1 MTSTIREE
9 IKKIIVFIVYLVLEV
24 SIFFIITKTLGGIA
38 IPNFRTA
45 FIVII
50 LLSLVN
56 AILWPL
62 LSYFS
67 LRFIVVTLGF
77 GTFLID
83 GILLYI
89 ISLFIPSVHI
99 SGIALFSVPLLIGL
113 ISSLVSLVL
122 NIDDDD
128 SYYHNILEK
137 EMKAIYPKT
146 NEKEG
151 FIFLE
156 IDGLSHHTLRK
167 ALENGDMPT
176 LSKWISD
183 GSHKLARWETDLSS
197 QTSSSQ
203 AGILHGNNNNIP
215 AFRWVEKEKDNRIIS
230 SNGRT
235 NSELIE
241 KRISDGKGLLSNNG
255 ASRSNLFSGDATD
268 HILTF
273 SKFAISKAIKSR
285 SWYYLYSKPYAI
297 TRILILFIF
306 DMIMEFASRMR
317 HLFNNIQPR
326 LKWRGLAYYVARAGA
341 NVAMREATTLTLI
354 GDILAGN
361 YNAIY
366 ATYMGYDEIAHHSGV
381 EDYDSFYALRQI
393 DRQFKRL
400 EKAKEKSA
408 RDYKFIVL
416 SDHGQS
422 KGFTFK
428 EKYGES
434 LNDLVKDLLPD
445 DITVHSILHSNDDHF
460 REKYSLKPYVEDN
473 LEKVDRRIEKSIDNT
488 KEKIDTR
495 IDNTKERIDNTKEKI
510 DTRIDNTKERIDNT
524 KEKIDTRIDNTK
536 ERIDSRLDFE
546 ISPREKFNEI
556 KNNSST
562 LEYFNKLKS
571 ERSFLNSDEPFAKR
585 LNNISTDLNLNI
597 QFSKKTKVSEK
608 TAQTLVL
615 ASGNLGL
622 IYFTDWSNRMTYEQ
636 IEDAFPGL
644 ISGLAHH
651 EGIGFV
657 MVKSEIYDTIVFS
670 DDDVLYLDT
679 EEYYGNHF
687 LDRFG
692 ENTIRKLKRTDGFAH
707 VPDILVNS
715 AYDIDSHEVY
725 AFEELIGSHGGAG
738 GNQQYPFIL
747 YPSEWSLEEE
757 IFGSENVYKFFKSEM
772 EKSWNEK

>member
-1 MTSTIREE
+1 MTSSIREDV
-9 IKKIIVFIVYLVLEV
+9 KKAIMFIVYLILEV
-24 SIFFIITKTLGGIA
+24 SIFFIITKTLGGIG
-38 IPNFRTA
+38 IPDFRTA
-45 FIVII
+45 FLVII

-99 SGIALFSVPLLIGL
+99 SGIALFLVPLLIGL

-176 LSKWISD
+176 LSKWLSD

-215 AFRWVEKEKDNRIIS
+215 AFRWVEKEKDNRLIS
-230 SNGRT
+230 SNGRD

-241 KRISDGKGLLSNNG
+241 RRISNGKGLLSNNG

-317 HLFNNIQPR
+317 HLFKNIQPR
-326 LKWRGLAYYVARAGA
+326 LKWRGLAYYVARAGT

-400 EKAKEKSA
+400 EKAMEKSA
-408 RDYKFIVL
+408 RTYKVIVL

-422 KGFTFK
+422 NGFTFK

-445 DITVHSILHSNDDHF
+445 DISVHSILHSNDDHF
-460 REKYSLKPYVEDN
+460 TEKYSLKPYVEDN
-473 LEKVDRRIEKSIDNT
+473 LEKVDRRIERSIDNT
-488 KEKIDTR
+488 KEKID
-495 IDNTKERIDNTKEKI
+495 NT
-510 DTRIDNTKERIDNT
+510 IDNTKERIDNT

-556 KNNSST
+556 KSNSST

-571 ERSFLNSDEPFAKR
+571 EKSFLNSDEPFTKR
-585 LNNISTDLNLNI
+585 LNNISTDFNLNI
-597 QFSKKTKVSEK
+597 QFSSKTKVSEK
-608 TAQTLVL
+608 TAQTIVL

-657 MVKSEIYDTIVFS
+657 MVKSDIYDTIVLS
-670 DDDVLYLDT
+670 NDDVLYLDT

-687 LDRFG
+687 LDSFG
-692 ENTIRKLKRTDGFAH
+692 ENTIRKLKRTDEFAH

-715 AYDIDSHEVY
+715 AYDIDSEEVY

-757 IFGSENVYKFFKSEM
+757 IFGSENVHKFFKSAM
-772 EKSWNEK
+772 EKSWNGK

>member
-9 IKKIIVFIVYLVLEV
+9 IKKIIYIIVYLILEV
-24 SIFFIITKTLGGIA
+24 SIFFIITKTLGGIS
-38 IPNFRTA
+38 IPDFRTA
-45 FIVII
+45 FLVII

-83 GILLYI
+83 GILLYF
-89 ISLFIPSVHI
+89 ISLLIPGVYI

-176 LSKWISD
+176 LSKWLSD

-230 SNGRT
+230 SNGRD

-241 KRISDGKGLLSNNG
+241 KRISNGKGLLSNNG

-317 HLFNNIQPR
+317 HLFKNIQPR
-326 LKWRGLAYYVARAGA
+326 LKWRGLAYYVARAGT

-400 EKAKEKSA
+400 ENAKEKST

-434 LNDLVKDLLPD
+434 LNDLVKELLPD

-460 REKYSLKPYVEDN
+460 REKYSLKPYVENN

-488 KEKIDTR
+488 KEKID
-495 IDNTKERIDNTKEKI
+495 NT
-510 DTRIDNTKERIDNT
+510 
-524 KEKIDTRIDNTK
+524 IDNTK

-571 ERSFLNSDEPFAKR
+571 ERSFLNSDEPFTKR
-585 LNNISTDLNLNI
+585 LNNISTDFNLNI
-597 QFSKKTKVSEK
+597 QFSSKTKVSEK
-608 TAQTLVL
+608 TAQTIVL

-622 IYFTDWSNRMTYEQ
+622 IYFTDWSDRMTYEQ

-657 MVKSEIYDTIVFS
+657 MVKSDIYDTIVLS
-670 DDDVLYLDT
+670 NDDVLYLDT

-687 LDRFG
+687 LDSFG

-715 AYDIDSHEVY
+715 AYDVDNDEVY

-757 IFGSENVYKFFKSEM
+757 IFGSENVHKFFKSEM
-772 EKSWNEK
+772 EKSWNGK

>member
-1 MTSTIREE
+1 MTSSIRED
-9 IKKIIVFIVYLVLEV
+9 IKQAILFIVYLILEV
-24 SIFFIITKTLGGIA
+24 SIFFIITKTLGGIS
-38 IPNFRTA
+38 IPNFTTA
-45 FIVII
+45 FLVII

-56 AILWPL
+56 AILWPM

-67 LRFIVVTLGF
+67 LRFIVLTLGF

-83 GILLYI
+83 GILLYF
-89 ISLFIPSVHI
+89 ISLFIPGVYI
-99 SGIALFSVPLLIGL
+99 SGISLFSVPLLIGL

-122 NIDDDD
+122 NIDDDN

-137 EMKAIYPKT
+137 EIKAIYSKP
-146 NEKEG
+146 NDKEG

-156 IDGLSHHTLRK
+156 IDGLSYNTLKK

-183 GSHKLARWETDLSS
+183 GSHELTKWETDLSS

-215 AFRWVEKEKDNRIIS
+215 AFRWIEKEKDNRIIS
-230 SNGRT
+230 SNGRD

-241 KRISDGKGLLSNNG
+241 RRISNGKGLLSNNG

-317 HLFNNIQPR
+317 HLFKNIQPR
-326 LKWRGLAYYVARAGA
+326 LKWRGLAYYVARAGT

-393 DRQFKRL
+393 DRQLK
-400 EKAKEKSA
+400 KAMEKSA
-408 RDYKFIVL
+408 RTYKVIVL

-422 KGFTFK
+422 NGFTFK

-445 DITVHSILHSNDDHF
+445 DISVHSILHSNDDHF

-473 LEKVDRRIEKSIDNT
+473 LEKVDRRIERS
-488 KEKIDTR
+488 
-495 IDNTKERIDNTKEKI
+495 
-510 DTRIDNTKERIDNT
+510 IDNT

-597 QFSKKTKVSEK
+597 QFSNKTKVSEK

-687 LDRFG
+687 LDKFG

-715 AYDIDSHEVY
+715 SYDIESDEVH

-747 YPSEWSLEEE
+747 YPSEWTLEDE
-757 IFGSENVYKFFKSEM
+757 ILGSENVYKFFKSEM
-772 EKSWNEK
+772 EKSWNK

>member
-9 IKKIIVFIVYLVLEV
+9 IKKIIYFIVYLILEV
-24 SIFFIITKTLGGIA
+24 SIFFIITKTLGGIS

-45 FIVII
+45 FLVII

-83 GILLYI
+83 GILLYF
-89 ISLFIPSVHI
+89 ISLFIPGVYI

-122 NIDDDD
+122 NIDDDN

-137 EMKAIYPKT
+137 EMKAIYT
-146 NEKEG
+146 EANEKEG

-176 LSKWISD
+176 LSKWLSD

-241 KRISDGKGLLSNNG
+241 KRISNGKGLLSNNG

-297 TRILILFIF
+297 TRILILFIY

-317 HLFNNIQPR
+317 HLFKNIQPR
-326 LKWRGLAYYVARAGA
+326 LKWRGFAYYVARAGA
-341 NVAMREATTLTLI
+341 NVAMREATTLTII
-354 GDILAGN
+354 GDIFAGN
-361 YNAIY
+361 HNVIY

-400 EKAKEKSA
+400 ENAAEKAD
-408 RDYKFIVL
+408 RNYKFIVL

-422 KGFTFK
+422 NGFTFK

-434 LNDLVKDLLPD
+434 LNDLVKELLPD

-460 REKYSLKPYVEDN
+460 REKYSLKPYVENN

-510 DTRIDNTKERIDNT
+510 DTRIDNTR
-524 KEKIDTRIDNTK
+524 

-585 LNNISTDLNLNI
+585 LNNISTDLNLNM

-715 AYDIDSHEVY
+715 AYDIDSDEVY

-757 IFGSENVYKFFKSEM
+757 ILGAENVYKFFKSEM

>member
-9 IKKIIVFIVYLVLEV
+9 IKKIIYFIVYLILEV
-24 SIFFIITKTLGGIA
+24 SIFFIITKTLGGIS

-83 GILLYI
+83 GILLYF
-89 ISLFIPSVHI
+89 ISLFIPGVYI
-99 SGIALFSVPLLIGL
+99 SGISLFSVPLLIGL

-122 NIDDDD
+122 NIDDDN

-137 EMKAIYPKT
+137 EMKAIYT
-146 NEKEG
+146 EANEKEG

-176 LSKWISD
+176 LSKWLSD

-241 KRISDGKGLLSNNG
+241 KRISNGKGLLSNNG

-297 TRILILFIF
+297 TRILILFIY

-317 HLFNNIQPR
+317 HLFKNIQPR

-341 NVAMREATTLTLI
+341 NVAMREATTLTII
-354 GDILAGN
+354 GDIFAGN
-361 YNAIY
+361 HNVIY

-400 EKAKEKSA
+400 EKAMEKSA
-408 RDYKFIVL
+408 RTYKIIVL

-422 KGFTFK
+422 NGFTFK

-510 DTRIDNTKERIDNT
+510 DTRIDNTR
-524 KEKIDTRIDNTK
+524 

-585 LNNISTDLNLNI
+585 LNNISTDLNLNM

-715 AYDIDSHEVY
+715 AYDIDSDEVY

-757 IFGSENVYKFFKSEM
+757 ILGAENVYKFFKSEM

>member
-1 MTSTIREE
+1 MTSSIRED
-9 IKKIIVFIVYLVLEV
+9 IKQGILFIVYLILEV
-24 SIFFIITKTLGGIA
+24 SIFFIITKTLGGIS
-38 IPNFRTA
+38 IPNFSTA
-45 FIVII
+45 FLVII

-56 AILWPL
+56 AILWPI
-62 LSYFS
+62 LSYLS

-83 GILLYI
+83 GILLYF
-89 ISLFIPSVHI
+89 ISLFIPGVYI

-122 NIDDDD
+122 NIDDDN

-137 EMKAIYPKT
+137 EMKAIYSEP

-156 IDGLSHHTLRK
+156 IDGLSYNTLKK

-183 GSHKLARWETDLSS
+183 GSHELAKWETDLSS

-215 AFRWVEKEKDNRIIS
+215 AFRWIEKEKDNRVIS
-230 SNGRT
+230 SNGRD

-241 KRISDGKGLLSNNG
+241 RRISNGKGLLSNNG

-285 SWYYLYSKPYAI
+285 SWYYLYSKPYVI
-297 TRILILFIF
+297 TRILILFII

-317 HLFNNIQPR
+317 HLFKNIQPR
-326 LKWRGLAYYVARAGA
+326 LKWRGLAYYVARAGT
-341 NVAMREATTLTLI
+341 NVAMREATTFTLI
-354 GDILAGN
+354 GDIIAGN
-361 YNAIY
+361 YNVVY

-381 EDYDSFYALRQI
+381 EDYDAFYSLRQI

-400 EKAKEKSA
+400 ENAIEKSN
-408 RDYKFIVL
+408 RKYKVIVL

-422 KGFTFK
+422 NGVTFK

-445 DITVHSILHSNDDHF
+445 DITIHSILHSNDDHF

-473 LEKVDRRIEKSIDNT
+473 LEKVDKRIEKSIDNT
-488 KEKIDTR
+488 KERIDNT

-510 DTRIDNTKERIDNT
+510 DTRIDNTRE
-524 KEKIDTRIDNTK
+524 RIDNTK

-546 ISPREKFNEI
+546 ISPRERFNEI
-556 KNNSST
+556 KNNSTT

-571 ERSFLNSDEPFAKR
+571 ERSFLNSDEPFNKR
-585 LNNISTDLNLNI
+585 LNNISTDLSLNI
-597 QFSKKTKVSEK
+597 KFSNKTTVSKES
-608 TAQTLVL
+608 AQTFVL

-622 IYFTDWSNRMTYEQ
+622 IYFTDWSDRMTYEQ

-644 ISGLAHH
+644 INGLAHH
-651 EGIGFV
+651 E
-657 MVKSEIYDTIVFS
+657 KSDIYDTIVFS

-679 EEYYGNHF
+679 EEYYGSHF
-687 LDRFG
+687 LDNFG
-692 ENTIRKLKRTDGFAH
+692 KNTIKKLKRTDEFAH

-715 AYDIDSHEVY
+715 SYDIESDEVH

-747 YPSEWSLEEE
+747 YPSEWTLEEE

>member
-1 MTSTIREE
+1 MTSSIREDV
-9 IKKIIVFIVYLVLEV
+9 KKAIMFIVYLILEV
-24 SIFFIITKTLGGIA
+24 SIFFIITKTLGGIG
-38 IPNFRTA
+38 IPDFRTA
-45 FIVII
+45 FLVII

-176 LSKWISD
+176 LSKWLSD

-215 AFRWVEKEKDNRIIS
+215 AFRWVEKEKDNRLIS
-230 SNGRT
+230 SNGRD

-241 KRISDGKGLLSNNG
+241 RRISNGKGLLSNNG

-317 HLFNNIQPR
+317 HLFKNIQPR
-326 LKWRGLAYYVARAGA
+326 LKWRGLAYYVARAGT

-400 EKAKEKSA
+400 EKAMEKSA
-408 RDYKFIVL
+408 RTYKVIVL

-422 KGFTFK
+422 NGFTFK

-445 DITVHSILHSNDDHF
+445 DISVHSILHSNDDHF

-473 LEKVDRRIEKSIDNT
+473 LEKVDRRIERSIDNT
-488 KEKIDTR
+488 KEKID
-495 IDNTKERIDNTKEKI
+495 NT
-510 DTRIDNTKERIDNT
+510 IDNTKERIDNT

-571 ERSFLNSDEPFAKR
+571 ERSFLNSDEPFTKR
-585 LNNISTDLNLNI
+585 LNKISTDLNLNI
-597 QFSKKTKVSEK
+597 LFSNKTKVSEK

-615 ASGNLGL
+615 SSGNLGL

-657 MVKSEIYDTIVFS
+657 MVKSDIYDTIVLS
-670 DDDVLYLDT
+670 NDDVLYLDT

-687 LDRFG
+687 LDSFG
-692 ENTIRKLKRTDGFAH
+692 ENTIRKLKRTDEFAH

-715 AYDIDSHEVY
+715 AYDIDSEEVY

>member
-1 MTSTIREE
+1 M
-9 IKKIIVFIVYLVLEV
+9 
-24 SIFFIITKTLGGIA
+24 
-38 IPNFRTA
+38 
-45 FIVII
+45 
-50 LLSLVN
+50 
-56 AILWPL
+56 
-62 LSYFS
+62 
-67 LRFIVVTLGF
+67 
-77 GTFLID
+77 
-83 GILLYI
+83 
-89 ISLFIPSVHI
+89 
-99 SGIALFSVPLLIGL
+99 
-113 ISSLVSLVL
+113 
-122 NIDDDD
+122 
-128 SYYHNILEK
+128 
-137 EMKAIYPKT
+137 
-146 NEKEG
+146 
-151 FIFLE
+151 
-156 IDGLSHHTLRK
+156 
-167 ALENGDMPT
+167 
-176 LSKWISD
+176 
-183 GSHKLARWETDLSS
+183 
-197 QTSSSQ
+197 
-203 AGILHGNNNNIP
+203 
-215 AFRWVEKEKDNRIIS
+215 
-230 SNGRT
+230 
-235 NSELIE
+235 
-241 KRISDGKGLLSNNG
+241 
-255 ASRSNLFSGDATD
+255 
-268 HILTF
+268 
-273 SKFAISKAIKSR
+273 
-285 SWYYLYSKPYAI
+285 
-297 TRILILFIF
+297 
-306 DMIMEFASRMR
+306 
-317 HLFNNIQPR
+317 
-326 LKWRGLAYYVARAGA
+326 ARAGA
-341 NVAMREATTLTLI
+341 NVAMREITTLTLI

-361 YNAIY
+361 HNVIY

-400 EKAKEKSA
+400 EKAMEKSA
-408 RDYKFIVL
+408 RTYKIIVL

-422 KGFTFK
+422 NGFTFK

-524 KEKIDTRIDNTK
+524 KEKIDTRIDNTR

-585 LNNISTDLNLNI
+585 LNNISTDLNLNM

-715 AYDIDSHEVY
+715 AYDIDSDEVY

-757 IFGSENVYKFFKSEM
+757 ILGAENVYKFFKSEM

>member
-9 IKKIIVFIVYLVLEV
+9 IKKIIYLIVYLILEV
-24 SIFFIITKTLGGIA
+24 SIFFIITKTLGGIS

-45 FIVII
+45 FLVII

-83 GILLYI
+83 GILLYF
-89 ISLFIPSVHI
+89 ISLFIPGVYI

-122 NIDDDD
+122 NIDDDN

-137 EMKAIYPKT
+137 EMKAIYSEPK
-146 NEKEG
+146 EKEG

-156 IDGLSHHTLRK
+156 IDGLSHHTLKK

-176 LSKWISD
+176 LSKWIAD
-183 GSHKLARWETDLSS
+183 GSHELAKWETDLSS

-230 SNGRT
+230 SNGRD

-241 KRISDGKGLLSNNG
+241 KRISNGKGLLSNNG

-273 SKFAISKAIKSR
+273 SKFAISEAIKSR

-306 DMIMEFASRMR
+306 DMIMEFASRMV
-317 HLFNNIQPR
+317 HLFKNIQPR
-326 LKWRGLAYYVARAGA
+326 LKWRGLAYYVARAAA

-361 YNAIY
+361 HNVIY

-400 EKAKEKSA
+400 ENATEKSA
-408 RDYKFIVL
+408 RSYKFIVL

-422 KGFTFK
+422 NGFTFK

-434 LNDLVKDLLPD
+434 LNDLVKELLPD
-445 DITVHSILHSNDDHF
+445 DISVHSILHSNDDHF
-460 REKYSLKPYVEDN
+460 SEKYSLKPYVENN

-488 KEKIDTR
+488 REKIDTT
-495 IDNTKERIDNTKEKI
+495 IDNTKERIDNT
-510 DTRIDNTKERIDNT
+510 R
-524 KEKIDTRIDNTK
+524 EKIDTRIDNTK
-536 ERIDSRLDFE
+536 ERIDSRLEFE

-556 KNNSST
+556 KSNSST

-571 ERSFLNSDEPFAKR
+571 ERSFLNSDEPFSKR

-597 QFSKKTKVSEK
+597 QFSNKTRVSEE
-608 TAQTLVL
+608 TAQTIVL

-657 MVKSEIYDTIVFS
+657 MVKSDIYDTIVLS
-670 DDDVLYLDT
+670 NDDVLYLKT

-687 LDRFG
+687 LDSFG
-692 ENTIRKLKRTDGFAH
+692 KNTIKKLKRTDEFAH

-715 AYDIDSHEVY
+715 AYDIDNDEVY

>member
-9 IKKIIVFIVYLVLEV
+9 IKKIIYFIVYLILEV
-24 SIFFIITKTLGGIA
+24 SIFFIITKTLGGIS

-45 FIVII
+45 FLVII

-83 GILLYI
+83 GILLYF
-89 ISLFIPSVHI
+89 ISLFIPGVFI

-137 EMKAIYPKT
+137 EMKAIYSES

-156 IDGLSHHTLRK
+156 IDGLSHHTLKK

-183 GSHKLARWETDLSS
+183 GSHELTEWETDLSS

-203 AGILHGNNNNIP
+203 AGTLHGNNNNIP

-241 KRISDGKGLLSNNG
+241 KRISNGKGLLSNNG
-255 ASRSNLFSGDATD
+255 ASRSNLFSGDSTD

-317 HLFNNIQPR
+317 HLFKNIQPR
-326 LKWRGLAYYVARAGA
+326 LKWRGLAYYVARAGT

-361 YNAIY
+361 YNVIY

-400 EKAKEKSA
+400 ENAAEKAD
-408 RDYKFIVL
+408 RNYKFIVL

-422 KGFTFK
+422 NGFTFK

-434 LNDLVKDLLPD
+434 LNDLVKELLPD

-460 REKYSLKPYVEDN
+460 REKYSLKPYVENN
-473 LEKVDRRIEKSIDNT
+473 LEKVDRRIEKS
-488 KEKIDTR
+488 
-495 IDNTKERIDNTKEKI
+495 IDNTKEKI

-571 ERSFLNSDEPFAKR
+571 ERSFLNSDEPFTKR
-585 LNNISTDLNLNI
+585 LNNISTDFNLNI
-597 QFSKKTKVSEK
+597 QFSSKTKVSEE
-608 TAQTLVL
+608 TAQTIVL

-622 IYFTDWSNRMTYEQ
+622 IYFTDWSDRMTYEQ

-644 ISGLAHH
+644 LNGLAHH

-657 MVKSEIYDTIVFS
+657 MVKSDIYDTIVLS
-670 DDDVLYLDT
+670 NDDVLYLDT

-692 ENTIRKLKRTDGFAH
+692 KNIIKKLKRTDEFAH

-715 AYDIDSHEVY
+715 AYDIDNDEVY

-757 IFGSENVYKFFKSEM
+757 IFGSENVYKFFKTEM
-772 EKSWNEK
+772 EKSWNKK

>member
-9 IKKIIVFIVYLVLEV
+9 IKKIIYFIIYLILEV
-24 SIFFIITKTLGGIA
+24 SIFFIITRTLGGIT
-38 IPNFRTA
+38 IPNFWTA
-45 FIVII
+45 FLVII

-83 GILLYI
+83 GILLYF
-89 ISLFIPSVHI
+89 ISLFIPGVYI
-99 SGIALFSVPLLIGL
+99 SGIALFSIPLLIGL

-137 EMKAIYPKT
+137 EMKAIYSEHK
-146 NEKEG
+146 EKEG

-156 IDGLSHHTLRK
+156 IDGLSHHTLKK

-183 GSHKLARWETDLSS
+183 GSHKLAKWETDLSS

-241 KRISDGKGLLSNNG
+241 KRISNGKGLLSNNG

-273 SKFAISKAIKSR
+273 SKFAISEAIKSR

-297 TRILILFIF
+297 TRILILFIY
-306 DMIMEFASRMR
+306 DIIMEFASRMR
-317 HLFNNIQPR
+317 HLFKNIQPR
-326 LKWRGLAYYVARAGA
+326 LKWRGFAYYVARAGA
-341 NVAMREATTLTLI
+341 NVAMREATTLTII
-354 GDILAGN
+354 GDIFAGN
-361 YNAIY
+361 HNVIY

-381 EDYDSFYALRQI
+381 EDYDSLYALRQI

-400 EKAKEKSA
+400 ENAAEKAD
-408 RDYKFIVL
+408 RNYKFIVL

-422 KGFTFK
+422 NGFTFK

-434 LNDLVKDLLPD
+434 LNDLVKELLPD
-445 DITVHSILHSNDDHF
+445 DISVHSILHSNDDHF
-460 REKYSLKPYVEDN
+460 REKYSLKPYVENN
-473 LEKVDRRIEKSIDNT
+473 LEKVDRRIERS
-488 KEKIDTR
+488 
-495 IDNTKERIDNTKEKI
+495 IDNTKEKI

-546 ISPREKFNEI
+546 ISPRERFNEI
-556 KNNSST
+556 KSNSST

-571 ERSFLNSDEPFAKR
+571 ERSFLNSDEPFSKR

-597 QFSKKTKVSEK
+597 QFSSKTKVSEE
-608 TAQTLVL
+608 TAQTIVL

-622 IYFTDWSNRMTYEQ
+622 IYFTDWSDRMTYEQ

-644 ISGLAHH
+644 LNGLAHH

-657 MVKSEIYDTIVFS
+657 MVKSDIYDTIVLS
-670 DDDVLYLDT
+670 NDDVLYLDT

-687 LDRFG
+687 LDSFG
-692 ENTIRKLKRTDGFAH
+692 KNTIKKLKRTDGFAH

-715 AYDIDSHEVY
+715 AYDIDNDEVY

-772 EKSWNEK
+772 EKSWNGK

>member
-9 IKKIIVFIVYLVLEV
+9 IKKIIYFIIYLILEV
-24 SIFFIITKTLGGIA
+24 SIFFIITRTLGGIT
-38 IPNFRTA
+38 IPNFWTA
-45 FIVII
+45 FLVII

-83 GILLYI
+83 GILLYF
-89 ISLFIPSVHI
+89 ISLFIPGVYI
-99 SGIALFSVPLLIGL
+99 SGIALFSIPLLIGL

-137 EMKAIYPKT
+137 EMKAIYSEHK
-146 NEKEG
+146 EKEG

-156 IDGLSHHTLRK
+156 IDGLSHHTLKK

-183 GSHKLARWETDLSS
+183 GSHKLAKWETDLSS

-230 SNGRT
+230 SNGRD

-241 KRISDGKGLLSNNG
+241 KRISNGKGLLSNNG

-273 SKFAISKAIKSR
+273 SKFAISEAIKSR

-297 TRILILFIF
+297 TRILILFIY
-306 DMIMEFASRMR
+306 DIIMEFASRMR
-317 HLFNNIQPR
+317 HLFKNIQPR
-326 LKWRGLAYYVARAGA
+326 LKWRGFAYYVARAGA
-341 NVAMREATTLTLI
+341 NVAMREATTLTII
-354 GDILAGN
+354 GDIFAGN
-361 YNAIY
+361 HNVIY

-381 EDYDSFYALRQI
+381 EDYDSLYALRQI

-400 EKAKEKSA
+400 ENAAEKAD
-408 RDYKFIVL
+408 RNYKFIVL

-422 KGFTFK
+422 NGFTFK

-434 LNDLVKDLLPD
+434 LNDLVKELLPD
-445 DITVHSILHSNDDHF
+445 DISVHSILHSNDDHF
-460 REKYSLKPYVEDN
+460 REKYSLKPYVENN
-473 LEKVDRRIEKSIDNT
+473 LEKVDRRIERS
-488 KEKIDTR
+488 
-495 IDNTKERIDNTKEKI
+495 
-510 DTRIDNTKERIDNT
+510 IDNT

-536 ERIDSRLDFE
+536 ERIDSRLDFD

-556 KNNSST
+556 KSNSST

-571 ERSFLNSDEPFAKR
+571 ERSFLNSDEPFSKR

-597 QFSKKTKVSEK
+597 QFSSKTKVSEE
-608 TAQTLVL
+608 TAQTIVL

-622 IYFTDWSNRMTYEQ
+622 IYFTDWSDRMTYEQ

-644 ISGLAHH
+644 LNGLAHH

-657 MVKSEIYDTIVFS
+657 MVKSDIYDTIVLS
-670 DDDVLYLDT
+670 NDDVLYLDT

-687 LDRFG
+687 LDSFG
-692 ENTIRKLKRTDGFAH
+692 KNTIKKLKRTDGFAH

-715 AYDIDSHEVY
+715 AYDIDNDEVY

-772 EKSWNEK
+772 EKSWNGK

>member
-1 MTSTIREE
+1 MTSSIRED
-9 IKKIIVFIVYLVLEV
+9 IKQAILFIVYLILEV
-24 SIFFIITKTLGGIA
+24 SIFFIITKTLGGIS
-38 IPNFRTA
+38 IPNFTTA
-45 FIVII
+45 FLVII

-56 AILWPL
+56 AILWPM

-67 LRFIVVTLGF
+67 LRFIVLTLGF

-83 GILLYI
+83 GILLYF
-89 ISLFIPSVHI
+89 ISLFIPGVYI
-99 SGIALFSVPLLIGL
+99 SGISLFSVPLLIGL

-122 NIDDDD
+122 NIDDDN

-137 EMKAIYPKT
+137 EIKAIYSKP
-146 NEKEG
+146 NDKEG

-156 IDGLSHHTLRK
+156 IDGLSYNTLKK

-183 GSHKLARWETDLSS
+183 GSHELTKWETDLSS

-215 AFRWVEKEKDNRIIS
+215 AFRWIEKEKDNRIIS
-230 SNGRT
+230 SNGRD

-241 KRISDGKGLLSNNG
+241 RRISNGKGLLSNNG

-317 HLFNNIQPR
+317 HLFKNIQPR
-326 LKWRGLAYYVARAGA
+326 LKWRGLAYYVARAGT
-341 NVAMREATTLTLI
+341 NVAMREATTFTLI
-354 GDILAGN
+354 GDIIAGN
-361 YNAIY
+361 YNVIY

-381 EDYDSFYALRQI
+381 EDFDAFYSLRQI

-400 EKAKEKSA
+400 ENAIEKSN
-408 RDYKFIVL
+408 RKYKVIVL

-422 KGFTFK
+422 NGFTFK

-445 DITVHSILHSNDDHF
+445 DITIHSILHSNDDHF

-473 LEKVDRRIEKSIDNT
+473 LEKVDKRIERSIDNT
-488 KEKIDTR
+488 KER
-495 IDNTKERIDNTKEKI
+495 IDNTIDNTRERIDNTKEKI
-510 DTRIDNTKERIDNT
+510 DTRIDNTRERIDNT
-524 KEKIDTRIDNTK
+524 IDNTK

-546 ISPREKFNEI
+546 ISPRERFNEI

-571 ERSFLNSDEPFAKR
+571 ERSFLNSDEPFSKR

-597 QFSKKTKVSEK
+597 KLSNKTTVSKES
-608 TAQTLVL
+608 AQTIVL

-622 IYFTDWSNRMTYEQ
+622 IYFTDWSDRMTYEQ

-644 ISGLAHH
+644 INGLAHH

-657 MVKSEIYDTIVFS
+657 MVKSDIYDTIVLS

-687 LDRFG
+687 LDKFG

-715 AYDIDSHEVY
+715 SYDIESDEVH
-725 AFEELIGSHGGAG
+725 AFEELIGSHGGVG

-747 YPSEWSLEEE
+747 YPSEWTLEDE
-757 IFGSENVYKFFKSEM
+757 ILGSENVHKFFKSEM
-772 EKSWNEK
+772 EKSWNK

>member
-9 IKKIIVFIVYLVLEV
+9 IKKIIYFIVYLILEV
-24 SIFFIITKTLGGIA
+24 SIFFIITKTLGGIS

-45 FIVII
+45 FLVII

-67 LRFIVVTLGF
+67 LRFIVITLGF

-83 GILLYI
+83 GILLYF
-89 ISLFIPSVHI
+89 ISLFIPGVYI
-99 SGIALFSVPLLIGL
+99 SGIALFSIPLLIGL

-137 EMKAIYPKT
+137 EMKAIYSEPK
-146 NEKEG
+146 EKEG

-156 IDGLSHHTLRK
+156 IDGLSHHTLKK

-183 GSHKLARWETDLSS
+183 GSHKLAKWETDLSS

-241 KRISDGKGLLSNNG
+241 KRISNGKGLLSNNG

-297 TRILILFIF
+297 TRILILFIY
-306 DMIMEFASRMR
+306 DIIMEFASRMR
-317 HLFNNIQPR
+317 HLFKNIQPR

-341 NVAMREATTLTLI
+341 NVAMREATTLTII
-354 GDILAGN
+354 GDIFAGN
-361 YNAIY
+361 HNVIY

-381 EDYDSFYALRQI
+381 EDYDSLYALRQI

-400 EKAKEKSA
+400 ENAAEKAD
-408 RDYKFIVL
+408 RNYKFIVL

-422 KGFTFK
+422 NGFTFK

-434 LNDLVKDLLPD
+434 LNDLVKELLPD
-445 DITVHSILHSNDDHF
+445 DISVHSILHSNDDHF
-460 REKYSLKPYVEDN
+460 REKYSLKPYVENN
-473 LEKVDRRIEKSIDNT
+473 LEKVDRRIEKS
-488 KEKIDTR
+488 
-495 IDNTKERIDNTKEKI
+495 IDNTKEKI

-556 KNNSST
+556 KSNSST

-571 ERSFLNSDEPFAKR
+571 ERSFLNSDEPLTKR

-597 QFSKKTKVSEK
+597 QFSSKTKVSEE
-608 TAQTLVL
+608 TAQTIVL

-622 IYFTDWSNRMTYEQ
+622 IYFTDWSDRMTYEQ

-644 ISGLAHH
+644 LNGLAHH

-657 MVKSEIYDTIVFS
+657 MVKSDIYDTIVLS
-670 DDDVLYLDT
+670 NDDVLYLDT

-687 LDRFG
+687 LDSFG
-692 ENTIRKLKRTDGFAH
+692 KNTIKKLKRTDGFAH

-715 AYDIDSHEVY
+715 AYDIDNDEVY

-772 EKSWNEK
+772 EKSWNGK

>member
-9 IKKIIVFIVYLVLEV
+9 IKKIIYFIVYLILEV
-24 SIFFIITKTLGGIA
+24 SIFFIITKTLGGIS

-45 FIVII
+45 FLVII

-83 GILLYI
+83 GILLYF
-89 ISLFIPSVHI
+89 ISLLIPGVFI

-137 EMKAIYPKT
+137 EMKAIYSEPK
-146 NEKEG
+146 EKEG

-156 IDGLSHHTLRK
+156 IDGLSHHTLKK

-183 GSHKLARWETDLSS
+183 GSHKLAKWETDLSS

-230 SNGRT
+230 SNGRD

-241 KRISDGKGLLSNNG
+241 KRISNGKGLLSNNG

-297 TRILILFIF
+297 TRILILFIY

-317 HLFNNIQPR
+317 HLFKNIQPR
-326 LKWRGLAYYVARAGA
+326 LKWRGFAYYVARAGA
-341 NVAMREATTLTLI
+341 NVAMREATTLTII
-354 GDILAGN
+354 GDIFAGN
-361 YNAIY
+361 HNVIY

-400 EKAKEKSA
+400 ENAAEKAD
-408 RDYKFIVL
+408 RNYKFIVL

-434 LNDLVKDLLPD
+434 LNDLVKELLPD
-445 DITVHSILHSNDDHF
+445 DISVHSILHSNDDHF
-460 REKYSLKPYVEDN
+460 REKYSLKPYVENN

-488 KEKIDTR
+488 KEKIDNT

-510 DTRIDNTKERIDNT
+510 DNT
-524 KEKIDTRIDNTK
+524 IDNTK
-536 ERIDSRLDFE
+536 ERIDSRLDFD

-556 KNNSST
+556 KSNSST

-571 ERSFLNSDEPFAKR
+571 ERSFLNSDEPFSKR

-597 QFSKKTKVSEK
+597 QFSNKTKVSGE
-608 TAQTLVL
+608 TAQTIVL

-622 IYFTDWSNRMTYEQ
+622 IYFTDWSDRMTYEQ

-644 ISGLAHH
+644 LNGLAHH

-657 MVKSEIYDTIVFS
+657 MVKSDIYDTIVLS
-670 DDDVLYLDT
+670 NDDVLYLDT

-687 LDRFG
+687 LDSFG
-692 ENTIRKLKRTDGFAH
+692 KNTIKKLKRTDGFAH

-715 AYDIDSHEVY
+715 AYDVDNDEVY

-772 EKSWNEK
+772 EKSWNGK

>member
-9 IKKIIVFIVYLVLEV
+9 IKKIIYFIIYLILEV
-24 SIFFIITKTLGGIA
+24 SIFFIITRTLGGIT
-38 IPNFRTA
+38 IPNFWTA
-45 FIVII
+45 FLVIM

-56 AILWPL
+56 AIIWPL

-83 GILLYI
+83 GILLYF
-89 ISLFIPSVHI
+89 ISLFIPGVYI

-137 EMKAIYPKT
+137 EMKAIYSEPK
-146 NEKEG
+146 EKEG

-156 IDGLSHHTLRK
+156 IDGLSHHTLKK

-176 LSKWISD
+176 LSKWISN
-183 GSHKLARWETDLSS
+183 GSHKLTEWETDLSS

-241 KRISDGKGLLSNNG
+241 KRISNGKGLLSNNG

-317 HLFNNIQPR
+317 HLFKNIQPR

-341 NVAMREATTLTLI
+341 NVAMREATTLTII
-354 GDILAGN
+354 GDIFAGN
-361 YNAIY
+361 HNVIY

-381 EDYDSFYALRQI
+381 EDYDSLYALRQI

-400 EKAKEKSA
+400 ENAAEKAD
-408 RDYKFIVL
+408 RNYKFIVL

-422 KGFTFK
+422 NGFTFK

-434 LNDLVKDLLPD
+434 LNDLVKELLPD
-445 DITVHSILHSNDDHF
+445 DISVHSILHSNDDHF
-460 REKYSLKPYVEDN
+460 REKYSLKPYVENN

-495 IDNTKERIDNTKEKI
+495 IDNTKERID
-510 DTRIDNTKERIDNT
+510 
-524 KEKIDTRIDNTK
+524 
-536 ERIDSRLDFE
+536 SRLDFD

-556 KNNSST
+556 KSNSST

-571 ERSFLNSDEPFAKR
+571 ERSFLNSDEPLSQR
-585 LNNISTDLNLNI
+585 LNNISTDLNMNI
-597 QFSKKTKVSEK
+597 QFSNKTKVSEE
-608 TAQTLVL
+608 TAQTIVL

-644 ISGLAHH
+644 LNGLAHH

-657 MVKSEIYDTIVFS
+657 MVKSDIYDTIVLS
-670 DDDVLYLDT
+670 NDDVLYLDT

-687 LDRFG
+687 LDSFG
-692 ENTIRKLKRTDGFAH
+692 KNTIKKLKRTDGFAH

-715 AYDIDSHEVY
+715 AYDIDNDEVY

-772 EKSWNEK
+772 EKSWNGK

>member
-1 MTSTIREE
+1 MGNRLVKPDILITGRDT
-9 IKKIIVFIVYLVLEV
+9 YL
-24 SIFFIITKTLGGIA
+24 
-38 IPNFRTA
+38 
-45 FIVII
+45 
-50 LLSLVN
+50 
-56 AILWPL
+56 
-62 LSYFS
+62 
-67 LRFIVVTLGF
+67 
-77 GTFLID
+77 
-83 GILLYI
+83 
-89 ISLFIPSVHI
+89 
-99 SGIALFSVPLLIGL
+99 
-113 ISSLVSLVL
+113 
-122 NIDDDD
+122 
-128 SYYHNILEK
+128 
-137 EMKAIYPKT
+137 
-146 NEKEG
+146 
-151 FIFLE
+151 
-156 IDGLSHHTLRK
+156 
-167 ALENGDMPT
+167 
-176 LSKWISD
+176 
-183 GSHKLARWETDLSS
+183 
-197 QTSSSQ
+197 
-203 AGILHGNNNNIP
+203 
-215 AFRWVEKEKDNRIIS
+215 IIS

-241 KRISDGKGLLSNNG
+241 KRISNGKGLLSNNG

-297 TRILILFIF
+297 TRILILFIY
-306 DMIMEFASRMR
+306 DIIMDFASRMR
-317 HLFNNIQPR
+317 HLFKNIQPR

-341 NVAMREATTLTLI
+341 NVAMREATTLTII
-354 GDILAGN
+354 GDIFAGN
-361 YNAIY
+361 HNVIY

-400 EKAKEKSA
+400 ENAAEKAD
-408 RDYKFIVL
+408 RNYKFIVL

-434 LNDLVKDLLPD
+434 LNDLVKELLPD
-445 DITVHSILHSNDDHF
+445 DISVHSILHSNDDHF
-460 REKYSLKPYVEDN
+460 REKYSLKPYVENN

-495 IDNTKERIDNTKEKI
+495 IDNTKERID
-510 DTRIDNTKERIDNT
+510 
-524 KEKIDTRIDNTK
+524 
-536 ERIDSRLDFE
+536 SRLDFD

-556 KNNSST
+556 KSNSST

-571 ERSFLNSDEPFAKR
+571 ERSFLNSDEPFSKR

-597 QFSKKTKVSEK
+597 QFSSKTKVSEE
-608 TAQTLVL
+608 TAQTIVL

-644 ISGLAHH
+644 LNGLAHH

-657 MVKSEIYDTIVFS
+657 MVKSDIYDTIVLS
-670 DDDVLYLDT
+670 NDDVLYLDT

-687 LDRFG
+687 LDSFG
-692 ENTIRKLKRTDGFAH
+692 KNTIKKLKRTDGFAH

-715 AYDIDSHEVY
+715 AYDIDNDEVY

-772 EKSWNEK
+772 EKSWNGK

>member
-9 IKKIIVFIVYLVLEV
+9 IKKIIYFIIYLILEV
-24 SIFFIITKTLGGIA
+24 SIFFIITRTLGGIT
-38 IPNFRTA
+38 IPNFWTA
-45 FIVII
+45 FLVII

-83 GILLYI
+83 GILLYF
-89 ISLFIPSVHI
+89 ISLFIPGVYI
-99 SGIALFSVPLLIGL
+99 SGIALFSIPLLIGL

-137 EMKAIYPKT
+137 EMKAIYSEHK
-146 NEKEG
+146 EKEG

-156 IDGLSHHTLRK
+156 IDGLSHHTLKK

-183 GSHKLARWETDLSS
+183 GSHKLAKWETDLSS

-241 KRISDGKGLLSNNG
+241 KRISNGKGLLSNNG

-273 SKFAISKAIKSR
+273 SKFAISEAIKSR

-297 TRILILFIF
+297 TRILILFIY
-306 DMIMEFASRMR
+306 DIIMEFASRMR
-317 HLFNNIQPR
+317 HLFKNIQPR
-326 LKWRGLAYYVARAGA
+326 LKWRGFAYYVARAGA
-341 NVAMREATTLTLI
+341 NVAMREATTLTII
-354 GDILAGN
+354 GDIFAGN
-361 YNAIY
+361 HNVIY

-381 EDYDSFYALRQI
+381 EDYDSLYALRQI

-400 EKAKEKSA
+400 ENAAEKAD
-408 RDYKFIVL
+408 RNYKFIVL

-422 KGFTFK
+422 NGFTFK

-434 LNDLVKDLLPD
+434 LNDLVKELLPD
-445 DITVHSILHSNDDHF
+445 DISVHSILHSNDDHF
-460 REKYSLKPYVEDN
+460 REKYSLKPYVENN
-473 LEKVDRRIEKSIDNT
+473 LEKVDRRIERS
-488 KEKIDTR
+488 
-495 IDNTKERIDNTKEKI
+495 IDNTKEKI

-546 ISPREKFNEI
+546 ISPRERFNEI
-556 KNNSST
+556 KSNSST

-571 ERSFLNSDEPFAKR
+571 ERSFLNSDEPFSKR

-597 QFSKKTKVSEK
+597 QFSSKTKVSEE
-608 TAQTLVL
+608 TAQTIVL

-622 IYFTDWSNRMTYEQ
+622 IYFTDWSDRMTYEQ

-644 ISGLAHH
+644 LNGLAHH

-657 MVKSEIYDTIVFS
+657 MVKSDIYDTIVLS
-670 DDDVLYLDT
+670 NDDVLYLDT

-687 LDRFG
+687 LDSFG
-692 ENTIRKLKRTDGFAH
+692 KNTIKKLKRTDEFAH

-715 AYDIDSHEVY
+715 AYDIDNDEVY

-747 YPSEWSLEEE
+747 YPSEWTLEEE

-772 EKSWNEK
+772 EKSWNGK

>member
-9 IKKIIVFIVYLVLEV
+9 IKKIIYFIVYLILEV
-24 SIFFIITKTLGGIA
+24 SIFFIITKTLGGIS

-45 FIVII
+45 FLVII

-67 LRFIVVTLGF
+67 LRFIVITLGF

-83 GILLYI
+83 GILLYF
-89 ISLFIPSVHI
+89 ISLLIPGVFI

-137 EMKAIYPKT
+137 EMKAIYSEHK
-146 NEKEG
+146 EKEG

-156 IDGLSHHTLRK
+156 IDGLSHHTLKK

-183 GSHKLARWETDLSS
+183 GSHKLTEWETDLSS

-241 KRISDGKGLLSNNG
+241 KRISNGKGLLSNNG

-273 SKFAISKAIKSR
+273 SKFAISEAIKSR

-297 TRILILFIF
+297 TRILILFIY
-306 DMIMEFASRMR
+306 DIIMEFASRMR
-317 HLFNNIQPR
+317 HLFKNIQPR
-326 LKWRGLAYYVARAGA
+326 LKWRGFAYYVARAGA
-341 NVAMREATTLTLI
+341 NVAMREATTLTII
-354 GDILAGN
+354 GDIFAGN
-361 YNAIY
+361 HNVIY

-381 EDYDSFYALRQI
+381 EDYDSLYALRQI

-400 EKAKEKSA
+400 ENAAEKAD
-408 RDYKFIVL
+408 RNYKFIVL

-422 KGFTFK
+422 NGFTFK

-434 LNDLVKDLLPD
+434 LNDLVKELLPD

-460 REKYSLKPYVEDN
+460 REKYSLKPYVENN

-488 KEKIDTR
+488 KEKID
-495 IDNTKERIDNTKEKI
+495 NT
-510 DTRIDNTKERIDNT
+510 IDNTKERIDNT

-536 ERIDSRLDFE
+536 ERIDSRLDFD

-556 KNNSST
+556 KSNSST

-571 ERSFLNSDEPFAKR
+571 ERSFLNSDEPLSQR
-585 LNNISTDLNLNI
+585 LNNISTDLNMNI
-597 QFSKKTKVSEK
+597 QFSNKTKVSEE
-608 TAQTLVL
+608 TAQTIVL

-622 IYFTDWSNRMTYEQ
+622 IYFTDWSDRMTYEQ

-644 ISGLAHH
+644 LNGLAHH

-657 MVKSEIYDTIVFS
+657 MVKSDIYDTIVLS
-670 DDDVLYLDT
+670 NDDVLYLDT

-687 LDRFG
+687 LDSFG
-692 ENTIRKLKRTDGFAH
+692 KNTIKKLKRTDGFAH

-715 AYDIDSHEVY
+715 AYDIDNDEVY
-725 AFEELIGSHGGAG
+725 AFEELIGNHGGAG

-772 EKSWNEK
+772 EKSWNGK

>member
-9 IKKIIVFIVYLVLEV
+9 IKKIIYFIIYLILEV
-24 SIFFIITKTLGGIA
+24 SIFFIITKTLGGIS
-38 IPNFRTA
+38 IPNLRTA
-45 FIVII
+45 FLVII

-83 GILLYI
+83 GILLYF
-89 ISLFIPSVHI
+89 ISLFIPGVYI

-137 EMKAIYPKT
+137 EMKAIYTKP

-156 IDGLSHHTLRK
+156 IDGLSYNTLRK
-167 ALENGDMPT
+167 ALKNGDMPT
-176 LSKWISD
+176 LRKWLED
-183 GSHKLARWETDLSS
+183 GSHELVEWETDLSS

-241 KRISDGKGLLSNNG
+241 KRISNGKGLLSNNG

-317 HLFNNIQPR
+317 HLFKNIQPR
-326 LKWRGLAYYVARAGA
+326 LKWRGLAYYVARAGT
-341 NVAMREATTLTLI
+341 NVAMREATTLTII
-354 GDILAGN
+354 GDIFAGN
-361 YNAIY
+361 HNVIY

-381 EDYDSFYALRQI
+381 EDYDSLYALRQI

-400 EKAKEKSA
+400 KNAAEKAN
-408 RDYKFIVL
+408 RNYKFIVL

-422 KGFTFK
+422 NGFTFK

-434 LNDLVKDLLPD
+434 LNDLVKELLPD
-445 DITVHSILHSNDDHF
+445 DISVHSILHSNDDHF
-460 REKYSLKPYVEDN
+460 REKYSLKPYVENN

-495 IDNTKERIDNTKEKI
+495 IDNTKERID
-510 DTRIDNTKERIDNT
+510 
-524 KEKIDTRIDNTK
+524 
-536 ERIDSRLDFE
+536 SRLDFD

-556 KNNSST
+556 KSNSST

-571 ERSFLNSDEPFAKR
+571 ERSFLNSDEPLSQR
-585 LNNISTDLNLNI
+585 LNNISTDLNMNI
-597 QFSKKTKVSEK
+597 QFSNKTKVSEE
-608 TAQTLVL
+608 TAQTIVL

-622 IYFTDWSNRMTYEQ
+622 IYFTDWSDRMTYEQ

-644 ISGLAHH
+644 LNGLAHH

-657 MVKSEIYDTIVFS
+657 MVKSDIYDTIVLS
-670 DDDVLYLDT
+670 NDDVLYLDT

-687 LDRFG
+687 LDSFG
-692 ENTIRKLKRTDGFAH
+692 KNTIKKLKRTDGFAH

-715 AYDIDSHEVY
+715 TYDEENDEVY

-738 GNQQYPFIL
+738 GNQQYPFII

-757 IFGSENVYKFFKSEM
+757 IFGSENVYKFFKNEM

>member
-1 MTSTIREE
+1 MTSSIREDV
-9 IKKIIVFIVYLVLEV
+9 KKAIMFIVYLILEV

-38 IPNFRTA
+38 IPDFRTA
-45 FIVII
+45 FLVII

-83 GILLYI
+83 GILLSF
-89 ISLFIPSVHI
+89 ISLFIPGVYI
-99 SGIALFSVPLLIGL
+99 SGIALFSIPLLIGL

-137 EMKAIYPKT
+137 EMKAIYSEH

-156 IDGLSHHTLRK
+156 IDGLSHHTLEK

-183 GSHKLARWETDLSS
+183 GSHKLVKWETDLSS

-241 KRISDGKGLLSNNG
+241 KRISNGKGLLSNNG

-273 SKFAISKAIKSR
+273 SKFAISEAIKSR

-297 TRILILFIF
+297 TRILILFIY

-317 HLFNNIQPR
+317 HLFKNIQPR
-326 LKWRGLAYYVARAGA
+326 LKWRGFAYYVARAGA
-341 NVAMREATTLTLI
+341 NVAMREATTLTII
-354 GDILAGN
+354 GDIFAGN
-361 YNAIY
+361 HNVIY

-381 EDYDSFYALRQI
+381 EDYDSLYALRQI

-400 EKAKEKSA
+400 ENAAEKAD
-408 RDYKFIVL
+408 RNYKFIVL

-422 KGFTFK
+422 NGFTFK

-434 LNDLVKDLLPD
+434 LNDLVKELLPD

-510 DTRIDNTKERIDNT
+510 DTRIDNTR
-524 KEKIDTRIDNTK
+524 

-585 LNNISTDLNLNI
+585 LNNISTDLNLNM

-715 AYDIDSHEVY
+715 AYDIDSDEVY

-757 IFGSENVYKFFKSEM
+757 ILGAENVYKFFKSEM

>member
-1 MTSTIREE
+1 MTSSIREDV
-9 IKKIIVFIVYLVLEV
+9 KKAIMFIVYLILEV
-24 SIFFIITKTLGGIA
+24 SIFFIITKTLGGIG
-38 IPNFRTA
+38 IPDFRTA
-45 FIVII
+45 FLVII

-83 GILLYI
+83 GILLYF
-89 ISLFIPSVHI
+89 ISLLIPGVYI

-176 LSKWISD
+176 LSKWLSD

-215 AFRWVEKEKDNRIIS
+215 AFRWVEKEKDNRLIS
-230 SNGRT
+230 SNGRD

-241 KRISDGKGLLSNNG
+241 KRISNGKGLLSNNG

-317 HLFNNIQPR
+317 HLFKNIQPR
-326 LKWRGLAYYVARAGA
+326 LKWRGLAYYVARAGT

-400 EKAKEKSA
+400 EKAMEKSA
-408 RDYKFIVL
+408 RSYKVIVL

-422 KGFTFK
+422 NGFTFK

-445 DITVHSILHSNDDHF
+445 DISVHSILHSNDDHF

-473 LEKVDRRIEKSIDNT
+473 LEKVDRRIERSIDNT
-488 KEKIDTR
+488 KEKID
-495 IDNTKERIDNTKEKI
+495 NT
-510 DTRIDNTKERIDNT
+510 IDNTKERIDNT

-571 ERSFLNSDEPFAKR
+571 ERSFLNSDEPFTKR
-585 LNNISTDLNLNI
+585 LNKISTDLNLNI
-597 QFSKKTKVSEK
+597 LFSNKTKVSEK
-608 TAQTLVL
+608 TAQTIVL

-622 IYFTDWSNRMTYEQ
+622 IYFTDWSDRMTYEQ

-657 MVKSEIYDTIVFS
+657 MVKSDIYDTIVLS
-670 DDDVLYLDT
+670 NDDVLYLDT

-687 LDRFG
+687 LDSFG
-692 ENTIRKLKRTDGFAH
+692 ENTIRKLKRTDEFAH

-715 AYDIDSHEVY
+715 AYDIDSEEVY

>member
-9 IKKIIVFIVYLVLEV
+9 IKKIIYFIIYLILEV
-24 SIFFIITKTLGGIA
+24 SIFFIITRTLGGIT
-38 IPNFRTA
+38 IPNFWTA
-45 FIVII
+45 FLVII

-83 GILLYI
+83 GILLYF
-89 ISLFIPSVHI
+89 ISLLIPGVFI

-137 EMKAIYPKT
+137 EMKAIYSEHK
-146 NEKEG
+146 EKEG

-156 IDGLSHHTLRK
+156 IDGLSHHTLKK

-183 GSHKLARWETDLSS
+183 GSHKLTEWETDLSS

-241 KRISDGKGLLSNNG
+241 KRISNGKGLLSNNG

-317 HLFNNIQPR
+317 HLFKNIQPR

-341 NVAMREATTLTLI
+341 NVAMREATTLTII
-354 GDILAGN
+354 GDIFAGN
-361 YNAIY
+361 HNVIY

-400 EKAKEKSA
+400 ENAAEKAD
-408 RDYKFIVL
+408 RNYKFIVL

-434 LNDLVKDLLPD
+434 LNDLVKELLPD

-460 REKYSLKPYVEDN
+460 REKYSLKPYVENN
-473 LEKVDRRIEKSIDNT
+473 LEKVDRRIEKS
-488 KEKIDTR
+488 
-495 IDNTKERIDNTKEKI
+495 
-510 DTRIDNTKERIDNT
+510 IDNTKERIDNT

-546 ISPREKFNEI
+546 ISPRERFNEI

-571 ERSFLNSDEPFAKR
+571 ERSFLNSDEPFSKR
-585 LNNISTDLNLNI
+585 LNNISSELNLNI
-597 QFSKKTKVSEK
+597 QFSSKTKVSEE
-608 TAQTLVL
+608 TAQTIVL

-644 ISGLAHH
+644 LNGLAHH

-657 MVKSEIYDTIVFS
+657 MVKSDIYDTIVLS
-670 DDDVLYLDT
+670 NDDVLYLDT

-687 LDRFG
+687 LDKFG
-692 ENTIRKLKRTDGFAH
+692 KNTIKKLKRTDGFAH

-715 AYDIDSHEVY
+715 AYDVDNDEVY

-772 EKSWNEK
+772 EKSWNGK

>member
-9 IKKIIVFIVYLVLEV
+9 IKKIIYFIIYLILEV
-24 SIFFIITKTLGGIA
+24 SIFFIITKTLGGIS
-38 IPNFRTA
+38 IPNLRTA
-45 FIVII
+45 FLVII

-83 GILLYI
+83 GILLYF
-89 ISLFIPSVHI
+89 ISLFIPGVYI

-137 EMKAIYPKT
+137 EMKAIYTKP

-156 IDGLSHHTLRK
+156 IDGLSYNTLRK

-176 LSKWISD
+176 LRKWLED
-183 GSHKLARWETDLSS
+183 GSHELVEWETDLSS

-241 KRISDGKGLLSNNG
+241 KRISNGKGLLSNNG

-297 TRILILFIF
+297 TRILILFIY

-317 HLFNNIQPR
+317 HLFKNIQPR
-326 LKWRGLAYYVARAGA
+326 LKWRGFAYYVARAGA
-341 NVAMREATTLTLI
+341 NVAMREATTLTII
-354 GDILAGN
+354 GDIFAGN
-361 YNAIY
+361 HNVIY

-381 EDYDSFYALRQI
+381 EDYDSLYALRQI

-400 EKAKEKSA
+400 KNAAEKAN
-408 RDYKFIVL
+408 RNYKFIVL

-422 KGFTFK
+422 NGFTFK

-434 LNDLVKDLLPD
+434 LNDLVKELLPN
-445 DITVHSILHSNDDHF
+445 DISVHSILHSNDDHF
-460 REKYSLKPYVEDN
+460 REKYSLKPYVENN

-495 IDNTKERIDNTKEKI
+495 IDNTKERID
-510 DTRIDNTKERIDNT
+510 
-524 KEKIDTRIDNTK
+524 
-536 ERIDSRLDFE
+536 SRLDFD

-556 KNNSST
+556 KSNSLT

-571 ERSFLNSDEPFAKR
+571 ERSFLNSDEPFTKR
-585 LNNISTDLNLNI
+585 LNNISTDLNMNI
-597 QFSKKTKVSEK
+597 QFSNKTKVSEE
-608 TAQTLVL
+608 TAQTIVL

-622 IYFTDWSNRMTYEQ
+622 IYFTDWSDRMTYEQ

-644 ISGLAHH
+644 LKGLAHH

-657 MVKSEIYDTIVFS
+657 MVKSDIYDTIVLS
-670 DDDVLYLDT
+670 NDDVLYLDT

-687 LDRFG
+687 LDSFG
-692 ENTIRKLKRTDGFAH
+692 KNTIKKLKRTDGFAH

-715 AYDIDSHEVY
+715 AYDEENDEVY

-738 GNQQYPFIL
+738 GNQQYPFII

-757 IFGSENVYKFFKSEM
+757 IFGSENVYKFFKNEM

>member
-9 IKKIIVFIVYLVLEV
+9 IKKIIYFIIYLILEV
-24 SIFFIITKTLGGIA
+24 SIFFIITKTLGGIS
-38 IPNFRTA
+38 IPNLRTA
-45 FIVII
+45 FLVII

-83 GILLYI
+83 GILLYF
-89 ISLFIPSVHI
+89 ISLFIPGVYI

-137 EMKAIYPKT
+137 EMKAIYTKP

-156 IDGLSHHTLRK
+156 IDGLSYNTLRK
-167 ALENGDMPT
+167 ALKNGDMPT
-176 LSKWISD
+176 LRKWLED
-183 GSHKLARWETDLSS
+183 GSHELVEWETDLSS

-241 KRISDGKGLLSNNG
+241 KRISNGKGLLSNNG

-317 HLFNNIQPR
+317 HLFKNIQPR
-326 LKWRGLAYYVARAGA
+326 LKWRGLAYYVARAGT
-341 NVAMREATTLTLI
+341 NVAMREATTLTII
-354 GDILAGN
+354 GDIFAGN
-361 YNAIY
+361 HNVIY

-381 EDYDSFYALRQI
+381 EDYDSLYALRQI

-400 EKAKEKSA
+400 KNAAEKAN
-408 RDYKFIVL
+408 RNYKFIVL

-422 KGFTFK
+422 NGFTFK

-434 LNDLVKDLLPD
+434 LNDLVKELLPD
-445 DITVHSILHSNDDHF
+445 DISVHSILHSNDDHF
-460 REKYSLKPYVEDN
+460 REKYSLKPYVENN

-510 DTRIDNTKERIDNT
+510 DTRIDNTKERID
-524 KEKIDTRIDNTK
+524 
-536 ERIDSRLDFE
+536 SRLDFD

-556 KNNSST
+556 KSNSST

-571 ERSFLNSDEPFAKR
+571 ERSFLNSDEPLSQR
-585 LNNISTDLNLNI
+585 LNNISTDLNMNI
-597 QFSKKTKVSEK
+597 QFSNKTKVSEE
-608 TAQTLVL
+608 TAQTIVL

-622 IYFTDWSNRMTYEQ
+622 IYFTDWSDRMTYEQ

-644 ISGLAHH
+644 LKGLAHH

-657 MVKSEIYDTIVFS
+657 MVKSDIYDTIVLS
-670 DDDVLYLDT
+670 NDDVLYLDT

-687 LDRFG
+687 LDSFG
-692 ENTIRKLKRTDGFAH
+692 KNTIKKLKRTDGFAH

-715 AYDIDSHEVY
+715 AYDEENDEVY

-738 GNQQYPFIL
+738 GNQQYPFII

-757 IFGSENVYKFFKSEM
+757 IFGSENVYKFFKNEM

>member
-1 MTSTIREE
+1 MTSSIREDV
-9 IKKIIVFIVYLVLEV
+9 KKAIMFIVYLILEV
-24 SIFFIITKTLGGIA
+24 SIFFIITKTLGGIG
-38 IPNFRTA
+38 IPDFRTA
-45 FIVII
+45 FLVII

-176 LSKWISD
+176 LSKWLSD

-215 AFRWVEKEKDNRIIS
+215 AFRWVEKEKDNRLIS
-230 SNGRT
+230 SNGRD

-241 KRISDGKGLLSNNG
+241 RRISNGKGLLSNNG

-317 HLFNNIQPR
+317 HLFKNIQPR
-326 LKWRGLAYYVARAGA
+326 LKWRGLAYYVARAGT

-400 EKAKEKSA
+400 EKAMEKSA
-408 RDYKFIVL
+408 RTYKVIVL

-422 KGFTFK
+422 NGFTFK

-445 DITVHSILHSNDDHF
+445 DISVHSILHSNDDHF

-473 LEKVDRRIEKSIDNT
+473 LEKVDRRIERSIDNT
-488 KEKIDTR
+488 KEKID
-495 IDNTKERIDNTKEKI
+495 NT
-510 DTRIDNTKERIDNT
+510 IDNTKERIDNT

-556 KNNSST
+556 KSNSST

-571 ERSFLNSDEPFAKR
+571 ERSFLNSDEPFTKR
-585 LNNISTDLNLNI
+585 LNNISTDFNLNI
-597 QFSKKTKVSEK
+597 QFSSKTKVSEK
-608 TAQTLVL
+608 TAQTIVL

-657 MVKSEIYDTIVFS
+657 MVKSDIYDTIVLS
-670 DDDVLYLDT
+670 NDDVLYLDT

-687 LDRFG
+687 LDSFG

-715 AYDIDSHEVY
+715 AYDIDSEEVY

>member
-9 IKKIIVFIVYLVLEV
+9 IKKIIYFIVYLILEV
-24 SIFFIITKTLGGIA
+24 SIFFIITKTLGGIS

-45 FIVII
+45 FLVII

-83 GILLYI
+83 GILLYF
-89 ISLFIPSVHI
+89 ISLFIPGVYI
-99 SGIALFSVPLLIGL
+99 SGIALFSIPLLIGL

-137 EMKAIYPKT
+137 EMKAIYSEPK
-146 NEKEG
+146 EKEG

-156 IDGLSHHTLRK
+156 IDGLSHHTLKK

-183 GSHKLARWETDLSS
+183 GSHKLAKWETDLSS

-241 KRISDGKGLLSNNG
+241 KRISNGKGLLSNNG

-273 SKFAISKAIKSR
+273 SKFAISEAIKSR

-317 HLFNNIQPR
+317 HLFKNIQPR

-341 NVAMREATTLTLI
+341 NVAMREATTLTII
-354 GDILAGN
+354 GDIFAGN
-361 YNAIY
+361 HNVIY

-381 EDYDSFYALRQI
+381 EDYDSLYALRQI

-400 EKAKEKSA
+400 ENAAEKAD
-408 RDYKFIVL
+408 RNYKFIVL

-422 KGFTFK
+422 NGFTFK

-434 LNDLVKDLLPD
+434 LNDLVKELLPD
-445 DITVHSILHSNDDHF
+445 DISVHSILHSNDDHF
-460 REKYSLKPYVEDN
+460 REKYSLKPYVENN
-473 LEKVDRRIEKSIDNT
+473 LEKVDRRIEKS
-488 KEKIDTR
+488 
-495 IDNTKERIDNTKEKI
+495 
-510 DTRIDNTKERIDNT
+510 IDNT

-556 KNNSST
+556 KSNSST

-571 ERSFLNSDEPFAKR
+571 ERSFLNSDEPFSKR

-597 QFSKKTKVSEK
+597 QFSSKTKVSEE
-608 TAQTLVL
+608 TAQTIVL

-644 ISGLAHH
+644 LNGLAHH

-657 MVKSEIYDTIVFS
+657 MVKSDIYDTIVLS
-670 DDDVLYLDT
+670 NDDVLYLDT

-687 LDRFG
+687 LDSFG
-692 ENTIRKLKRTDGFAH
+692 KNTIKKLKRTDGFAH

-715 AYDIDSHEVY
+715 AYDVDNDEVY

-772 EKSWNEK
+772 EKSWNGK

>member
-1 MTSTIREE
+1 MTSSIREDV
-9 IKKIIVFIVYLVLEV
+9 KKAIMFIVYLILEV
-24 SIFFIITKTLGGIA
+24 SIFFIITKTLGGIG
-38 IPNFRTA
+38 IPDFRTA
-45 FIVII
+45 FLVII

-176 LSKWISD
+176 LSKWLSD

-215 AFRWVEKEKDNRIIS
+215 AFRWVEKEKDNRLIS
-230 SNGRT
+230 SNGRD

-241 KRISDGKGLLSNNG
+241 RRISNGKGLLSNNG

-317 HLFNNIQPR
+317 HLFKNIQPR
-326 LKWRGLAYYVARAGA
+326 LKWRGLAYYVARAGT

-400 EKAKEKSA
+400 EKAMEKSA
-408 RDYKFIVL
+408 RTYKVIVL

-422 KGFTFK
+422 NGFTFK

-445 DITVHSILHSNDDHF
+445 DISVHSILHSNDDHF

-473 LEKVDRRIEKSIDNT
+473 LEKVDRRIERSIDNT
-488 KEKIDTR
+488 KEKID
-495 IDNTKERIDNTKEKI
+495 NT
-510 DTRIDNTKERIDNT
+510 IDNTKERIDNT

-571 ERSFLNSDEPFAKR
+571 ERSFLNSDEPFTKR
-585 LNNISTDLNLNI
+585 LNKISTDLNLNI
-597 QFSKKTKVSEK
+597 LFSNKTKVSEK

-615 ASGNLGL
+615 SSGNLGL

-657 MVKSEIYDTIVFS
+657 MVKSDIYDTIVLS
-670 DDDVLYLDT
+670 NDDVLYLDT

-687 LDRFG
+687 LDSFG
-692 ENTIRKLKRTDGFAH
+692 ENTIRKLKRTDEFAH

-715 AYDIDSHEVY
+715 AYDIDSEEVY

-772 EKSWNEK
+772 EKSWNGK

>member
-326 LKWRGLAYYVARAGA
+326 LKWRGLAYYVARAGT

-400 EKAKEKSA
+400 EKAMEKSA
-408 RDYKFIVL
+408 RTYKIIVL

-422 KGFTFK
+422 NGFTFK

-473 LEKVDRRIEKSIDNT
+473 LEKVDRRIEKS
-488 KEKIDTR
+488 
-495 IDNTKERIDNTKEKI
+495 IDNTKEKI